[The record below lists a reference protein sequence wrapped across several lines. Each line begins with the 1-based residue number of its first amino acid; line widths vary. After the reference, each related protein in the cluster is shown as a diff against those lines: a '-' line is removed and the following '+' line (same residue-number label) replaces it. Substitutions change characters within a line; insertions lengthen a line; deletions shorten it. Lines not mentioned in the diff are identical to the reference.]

1 MYCSIDEAWN
11 NKNSIDNISKRYQ
24 ENFNPNITN
33 ELNSYKI
40 NNNDLEVTQ
49 KQPLFIPRQDARFN
63 SAQNTV
69 FNESII
75 QESDD
80 IQTEDIMLPS
90 EDDEIEHT
98 VIKPAIKKSSDMECT
113 ELISKVLSCPKCR
126 KLISEKL
133 QINKNP
139 FHNLLNGEIREI
151 LILILIGLIVMI
163 LIDLFIRIS
172 K

>member
-24 ENFNPNITN
+24 ENFNPNITS

-40 NNNDLEVTQ
+40 NNNDLEVTE
-49 KQPLFIPRQDARFN
+49 KQPLFISRQDARFN
-63 SAQNTV
+63 SAQDTV
-69 FNESII
+69 FNDSML

-80 IQTEDIMLPS
+80 IKTEDIMLKS
-90 EDDEIEHT
+90 DDKTDEIT
-98 VIKPAIKKSSDMECT
+98 LKPVIKKSSDMDCE

-126 KLISEKL
+126 KLITEKL

-139 FHNLLNGEIREI
+139 FHNLLNGEVREI